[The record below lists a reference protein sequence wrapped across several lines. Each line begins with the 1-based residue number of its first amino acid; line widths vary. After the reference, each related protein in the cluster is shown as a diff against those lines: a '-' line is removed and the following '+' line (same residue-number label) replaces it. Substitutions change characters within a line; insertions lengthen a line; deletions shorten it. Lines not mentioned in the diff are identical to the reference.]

1 MSRHP
6 GTTPGTRPLR
16 VVIADRGDALTDFLS
31 AALAEQTQVVGR
43 IDAELSFAE
52 RLLVAVTS
60 FRPRRR
66 EWAERFYKSDLGV
79 RLRSRRAERALRA
92 LTADGTTYD
101 VVVQTHAL
109 FVLDDPRTVLYV
121 DCTHRQSMQH
131 WPDWNPLSG
140 RALSRW
146 LDRERAQYHRAAH
159 VLAFSEA
166 TRRSLVDEY
175 GVPDERV
182 HVVGAGANVTELPQA
197 SPYPAEPSVLF
208 VGNDFVRKG
217 GEALLEAFALVRAQ
231 VPEATLT
238 LVGTSYAV
246 PSEGLPDGVE
256 VVGRVQDR
264 AEMDRLYERSAVLA
278 LPSTFDPYPL
288 VVLEAMAHAR
298 PAVATR
304 QCGVP
309 EMVLDGVTGRL
320 VEPGADLVPQL
331 AAELVDLLRRPQ
343 HAAALGRAGRAAV
356 ERQHRWCHVVTR
368 LRRAVGDPA
377 VGPDRCAVV
386 AATRPHPRTSAPPAR
401 SLGGES

>member
-6 GTTPGTRPLR
+6 GSTGRTGPLR
-16 VVIADRGDALTDFLS
+16 VVLADRGDALTGYLS

-43 IDAELSFAE
+43 IDAELSRAE
-52 RLLVAVTS
+52 RLLVAAAT
-60 FRPRRR
+60 FRPDRRA
-66 EWAERFYKSDLGV
+66 WAERFFKSDLAV

-92 LTADGTTYD
+92 LAADGTSYD

-121 DCTHRQSMQH
+121 DCTHRQSMEH
-131 WPDWNPLSG
+131 WPDWNPLTG
-140 RALSRW
+140 RALQRW

-166 TRRSLVDEY
+166 TRRSLVEEY
-175 GVPDERV
+175 DVPAERV
-182 HVVGAGANVTELPQA
+182 AVVGAGANVAELPTA
-197 SPYPAEPSVLF
+197 SPYPAEPAILF

-217 GEALLEAFALVRAQ
+217 GEALLQAFALVRAQ
-231 VPEATLT
+231 VPAATLT

-256 VVGRVQDR
+256 VVGRVHDR

-278 LPSTFDPYPL
+278 LPSTFDPFPL

-298 PAVATR
+298 PVVATR

-309 EMVLDGVTGRL
+309 EMVLDGVTGTL
-320 VEPGADLVPQL
+320 VEPGADLVPRL
-331 AAELVDLLRRPQ
+331 AAQLVDLLRRPE

-356 ERQHRWCHVVTR
+356 EREHRWSHVVTR
-368 LRRAVGDPA
+368 IRHAVGDLA
-377 VGPDRCAVV
+377 AAPDRFGVV
-386 AATRPHPRTSAPPAR
+386 AAVHPLTSAQPAR